1 MNEINCQTWT
11 QVFKKALLELNS
23 NMLIERIGMAEAA
36 IDERLHDLRHD
47 SNHHAERQSLEGAIS
62 RSYEAPSVRSG
73 QPAAHVGMRC
83 DNSAS

>member
-23 NMLIERIGMAEAA
+23 NMLIERIEMAEAA

-47 SNHHAERQSLEGAIS
+47 ATITQSANHWRA
-62 RSYEAPSVRSG
+62 RSPGVTKHH
-73 QPAAHVGMRC
+73 P
-83 DNSAS
+83 